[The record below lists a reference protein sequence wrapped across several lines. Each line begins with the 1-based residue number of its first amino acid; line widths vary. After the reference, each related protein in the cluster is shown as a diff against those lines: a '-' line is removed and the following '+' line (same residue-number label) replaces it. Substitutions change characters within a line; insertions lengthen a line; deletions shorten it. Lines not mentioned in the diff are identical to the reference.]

1 MKTMNKLK
9 TIFIFLVLLLNLSFL
24 YSQKQTDLKINELFI
39 NNIDNLA
46 DEYGRHVPWVEIFNT
61 SYNSVNIAE
70 CYLTNDTTGLAAGNT
85 SNWYRI
91 PKGDPKTIIPQRSFL
106 IFYLDNT
113 PSYGVFHTNFN
124 PLDSN
129 SNNYIALIG
138 SNGKTIIDIFKYDN
152 SLRTATH
159 SYGYRDDFGA
169 EEVEVEGKMV
179 KNLSELKYFTP
190 GSNNNPDPKISKSE
204 ELRIK
209 DKYGIGMTII
219 AMSVVFFSLFV
230 IFIILKIFGRLTNKQ
245 APRLKLRSAQK
256 KQKDEVPVK
265 VENEST
271 ELVENAEA
279 LAAVSMAL
287 HYYLNSAHDPESEV
301 ITIETPS
308 AHFSPWS
315 QKHLMVK
322 RTPKRR

>member
-1 MKTMNKLK
+1 MAMNKLK
-9 TIFIFLVLLLNLSFL
+9 TIFIFMNLILIIGFSNA
-24 YSQKQTDLKINELFI
+24 QKQTDLRINELFI
-39 NNIDNLA
+39 NNIDNLT

-85 SNWYRI
+85 SRWYRI
-91 PKGDPKTIIPQRSFL
+91 PKGDPKTLIAQRSFL
-106 IFYLDNT
+106 VFYLDNT
-113 PSYGVFHTNFN
+113 QTYGVFHTNFN

-129 SNNYIALIG
+129 ANNYIALIG
-138 SNGKTIIDIFKYDN
+138 SNGKTLIHFFKYDN

-159 SYGYRDDFGA
+159 SYGYREDYGP
-169 EEVEVEGKMV
+169 EEVEVDGQMV
-179 KNLSELKYFTP
+179 PNLSELKYFTP

-204 ELRIK
+204 ELREK
-209 DKYGIGMTII
+209 DPYGLGLTFIS
-219 AMSVVFFSLFV
+219 MSVVFSAL
-230 IFIILKIFGRLTNKQ
+230 FIIFLILKLFARLSNKQ
-245 APRLKLRSAQK
+245 SPRLKLRSAKK
-256 KQKDEVPVK
+256 KQK
-265 VENEST
+265 ESEETKMELETT

-279 LAAVSMAL
+279 LAAASLAL
-287 HYYLNSAHDPESEV
+287 HYYLNSAHDEESEV

>member
-1 MKTMNKLK
+1 MNKLK
-9 TIFIFLVLLLNLSFL
+9 TIFIFVTLILALGFTNA
-24 YSQKQTDLKINELFI
+24 QKQRDLKINELFL

-61 SYNSVNIAE
+61 SYNNVNIAE
-70 CYLTNDTTGLAAGNT
+70 CYLTNDTSGLAAGNT

-91 PKGDPKTIIPQRSFL
+91 PKGDPKTLIPQRSYL

-113 PSYGVFHTNFN
+113 PTYGVFHTNFN

-129 SNNYIALIG
+129 SNNYIALIS
-138 SNGKTIIDIFKYDN
+138 SNGKNVLDFFKFNN

-159 SYGYRDDFGA
+159 SFGYRADFGPD
-169 EEVEVEGKMV
+169 EVEVEGKMV
-179 KNLSELKYFTP
+179 SNLSELKYFTP
-190 GSNNNPDPKISKSE
+190 GSQNNPEPAASKSE
-204 ELRIK
+204 EISKK
-209 DKYGIGMTII
+209 DKYGIGLTII
-219 AMSVVFFSLFV
+219 SMTVVFTAL
-230 IFIILKIFGRLTNKQ
+230 FIIFLILKLFARFSNKQ
-245 APRLKLRSAQK
+245 TPRLKLHSAQK
-256 KQKDEVPVK
+256 KVKKEEVK
-265 VENEST
+265 AEST
-271 ELVENAEA
+271 TNEILDNGEA
-279 LAAVSMAL
+279 LAAASMAL
-287 HYYLNSAHDPESEV
+287 HYYLNSAHDKESEV

>member
-1 MKTMNKLK
+1 MNKLK
-9 TIFIFLVLLLNLSFL
+9 TLFIFVTLILALGFTNA
-24 YSQKQTDLKINELFI
+24 QKQRDLKINELFL

-61 SYNSVNIAE
+61 SFNNVNIAE
-70 CYLTNDTTGLAAGNT
+70 CYLTNDTTGLSAGNT

-91 PKGDPKTIIPQRSFL
+91 PKGDPKTLIPQRSYL

-113 PSYGVFHTNFN
+113 PTYGVFHTNFN

-129 SNNYIALIG
+129 SNNYIALIS
-138 SNGKTIIDIFKYDN
+138 SNGKNVLDFFKFNN

-159 SYGYRDDFGA
+159 SYGYRADFGPI
-169 EEVEVEGKMV
+169 EVEVDGKMV
-179 KNLSELKYFTP
+179 SNLSELKYFTP
-190 GSNNNPDPKISKSE
+190 GSQNNPEPAASKSE
-204 ELRIK
+204 EISKK
-209 DKYGIGMTII
+209 DKYGIGLTII
-219 AMSVVFFSLFV
+219 SMTVVFTAL
-230 IFIILKIFGRLTNKQ
+230 FIIFLILKLFARFSNKQ
-245 APRLKLRSAQK
+245 TPRLKLHSAQK
-256 KQKDEVPVK
+256 KAKKEEIK
-265 VENEST
+265 VDSTTNEI
-271 ELVENAEA
+271 LDNGEA
-279 LAAVSMAL
+279 LAAASLAL
-287 HYYLNSAHDPESEV
+287 HYYLNSAHDKESEV

>member
-1 MKTMNKLK
+1 MNRLK
-9 TIFIFLVLLLNLSFL
+9 TIFIFLTLFFVVGFS
-24 YSQKQTDLKINELFI
+24 YSQKQKDLKINELFL

-70 CYLTNDTTGLAAGNT
+70 CYLTNDTTGLSAGNT

-91 PKGDPKTIIPQRSFL
+91 PKGDPKTLIPQRSYL

-113 PSYGVFHTNFN
+113 PTYGVFHTNFN

-129 SNNYIALIG
+129 SSNYIALIS
-138 SNGKTIIDIFKYDN
+138 SNGRTIIDFFTYNN
-152 SLRTATH
+152 SLRSAIH
-159 SYGYRDDFGA
+159 SFGYRNDYGA
-169 EEVEVEGKMV
+169 DEVEVDGQMV

-190 GSNNNPDPKISKSE
+190 GSQNNPEPMVSKSE
-204 ELRIK
+204 EMSLK

-230 IFIILKIFGRLTNKQ
+230 IFIILKLFGRLTNKQ

-256 KQKDEVPVK
+256 KHKDDVPVK
-265 VENEST
+265 VVKDST

-279 LAAVSMAL
+279 LAAASLAL
-287 HYYLNSAHDPESEV
+287 HYYLNSAHDEESEV